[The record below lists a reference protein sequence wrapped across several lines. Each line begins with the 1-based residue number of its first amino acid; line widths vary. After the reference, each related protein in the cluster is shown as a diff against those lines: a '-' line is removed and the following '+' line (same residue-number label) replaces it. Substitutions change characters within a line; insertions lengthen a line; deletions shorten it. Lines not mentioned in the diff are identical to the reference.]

1 MDTKKR
7 SIVKA
12 LSWRITA
19 TVTTIVIVL
28 LFTGKLL
35 LALSVGLVE
44 LVVKLLL
51 YYVHERA
58 WNRLRWGRK
67 ST

>member
-19 TVTTIVIVL
+19 TVTTILIVL